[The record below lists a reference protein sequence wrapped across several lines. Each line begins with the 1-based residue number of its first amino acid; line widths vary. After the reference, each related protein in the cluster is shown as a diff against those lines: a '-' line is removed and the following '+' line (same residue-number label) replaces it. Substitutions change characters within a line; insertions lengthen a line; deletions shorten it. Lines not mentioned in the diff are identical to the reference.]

1 MPGLGVA
8 VAENRWRQMNMKLVR
23 AVEPI
28 SNAFQEIGFR
38 IEPSNLVF
46 VLIRHQLEEGA
57 GDRVGKGC
65 VAWEASSLGF
75 ANTIDQGKVASR
87 IGAVLVLGQERR
99 SAIDY
104 LLESFGEAM
113 RLGYRCRRGRA
124 GFDEHRIDCGPSPPA
139 KGALVE
145 FDRHSVQ
152 RDRALDRLGRERH
165 KSPL

>member
-8 VAENRWRQMNMKLVR
+8 VAENRWRQVNVKLVR

-28 SNAFQEIGFR
+28 GDAFQEIGFR
-38 IEPSNLVF
+38 IEPSDLVF

-57 GDRVGKGC
+57 GDRVGKGW
-65 VAWEASSLGF
+65 VAWEARSLGF
-75 ANTIDQGKVASR
+75 ADTIDQSKVTSR
-87 IGAVLVLGQERR
+87 IGAVLVLGQERF
-99 SAIDY
+99 STIDY
-104 LLESFGEAM
+104 LIESFGEAM

-145 FDRHSVQ
+145 FDRHSVH
-152 RDRALDRLGRERH
+152 RDRALDRLR
-165 KSPL
+165 